1 MWWNSFHPVR
11 LVDWASSPTVTLS
24 HITPAPASSQ
34 VIVFFSHTTPAPA
47 SSSSL
52 PNTVLYWM
60 DTVQCHGFP
69 TVALI
74 RSVSLLISYE
84 GCSFLLLPSKGTFD
98 HVDGV
103 DFCCFVDTFNI
114 HSNCSSDVTWVRVTC
129 SSDKFFLQKTCTE
142 SLSILFKIRCWLS
155 SEFRTSWGACSVILK
170 GR

>member
-1 MWWNSFHPVR
+1 M
-11 LVDWASSPTVTLS
+11 
-24 HITPAPASSQ
+24 
-34 VIVFFSHTTPAPA
+34 FFSNRVKLVHQRRHLKRDRGSRLELMRSDFAKMPLTQHDWCDGTA
-47 SSSSL
+47 
-52 PNTVLYWM
+52 LYWM

-114 HSNCSSDVTWVRVTC
+114 HSNYLSDVTWVRVTC